1 MKHPYR
7 LVALLAFNALVIPTA
22 MSAPSYSVTYLGTL
36 GGQSSVAN
44 DINDLGQVVGYSMT
58 STGETHAFLYS
69 AGAMVDLGTLG
80 GNLSQATGI
89 NNSGQIVG
97 FSRID
102 GLGTTRAF
110 VFAGGSMAEVGT
122 LGGTLSVAY
131 DINDSGQIV
140 GYSSLSDGDIQ
151 GFLHSAGGMTALGT
165 LGGGDSFAYGVN
177 GAGQVV
183 GAARTEEGYLR
194 AFSYANGVMT
204 DLGTLGG
211 DASSAIA
218 INDGGLIVG
227 GAEYAAFNYYTRAF
241 MYSGGVM
248 TELNANVPWSN
259 AADIN
264 NAGYV
269 VGTMAR
275 EDFSNYGYLY
285 RDGVIHDLNELID
298 PSLGLVID
306 SATAIN
312 SAGDIVATA
321 CSSSG
326 CSAVLLSAAPVPEPG
341 AWALFVAGLG
351 LVGAIGRRR
360 KTT

>member
-7 LVALLAFNALVIPTA
+7 LVALLAFNALAIPTA
-22 MSAPSYSVTYLGTL
+22 MSAPSYSVTHLGTL

-69 AGAMVDLGTLG
+69 AGSMVDLGTLG
-80 GNLSQATGI
+80 GNLSQASGI

-110 VFAGGSMAEVGT
+110 VFAGGTMAEVGT

-151 GFLHSAGGMTALGT
+151 GFLYSAGGMTALGT

-183 GAARTEEGYLR
+183 GAARSEEGYLR
-194 AFSYANGVMT
+194 AFSYANGAMT

-211 DASSAIA
+211 DASSGIA
-218 INDGGLIVG
+218 INDSGLIVG

-241 MYSGGVM
+241 MYSGGAM

-285 RDGVIHDLNELID
+285 RDGVIYDLNELID

-360 KTT
+360 KTA